1 MDYKKYLED
10 FVADIYKKFDE
21 EEVRREEIVVLK
33 DNYEK
38 AFKQLDELTEAI
50 KESNLKID
58 DPFIS
63 NEKFMRLMDIS
74 SRTAQVWRDEKKL
87 GYSQISGKIYYRKS
101 DIEKLLNENYYK
113 AKEKGTK
120 KKNERRKKRPLK
132 L

>member
-74 SRTAQVWRDEKKL
+74 SRTAQVWRDEKDV

-120 KKNERRKKRPLK
+120 RK
-132 L
+132 

>member
-21 EEVRREEIVVLK
+21 DEVRREEIVVLK
-33 DNYEK
+33 DNYGK

-74 SRTAQVWRDEKKL
+74 SRTAQVWRNEKRI
-87 GYSQISGKIYYRKS
+87 GFSQVSGKIYYRKS
-101 DIEKLLNENYYK
+101 DIEILLNDNYHK
-113 AKEKGTK
+113 AKEKGG
-120 KKNERRKKRPLK
+120 KNK
-132 L
+132 